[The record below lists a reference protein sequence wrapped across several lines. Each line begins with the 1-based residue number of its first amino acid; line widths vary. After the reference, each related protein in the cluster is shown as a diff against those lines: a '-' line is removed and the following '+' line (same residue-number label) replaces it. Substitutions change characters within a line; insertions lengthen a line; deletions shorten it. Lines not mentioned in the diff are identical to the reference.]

1 MLHHVYSKHAV
12 CNSPPGYCYCF
23 AACMLLH
30 VQGLQVMDSATQAC
44 LLTSS
49 VACLIVVWLMG
60 GMSLVHRYI
69 SNAIV
74 YMGASKEREAGTLV
88 VVQAVLSVVTGLEHR
103 GHMVIVDNFFTNVA
117 LGMSLLERGFWMT
130 GTVKKGSKGFPPSLA
145 GLNS

>member
-1 MLHHVYSKHAV
+1 
-12 CNSPPGYCYCF
+12 
-23 AACMLLH
+23 
-30 VQGLQVMDSATQAC
+30 
-44 LLTSS
+44 
-49 VACLIVVWLMG
+49 
-60 GMSLVHRYI
+60 
-69 SNAIV
+69 
-74 YMGASKEREAGTLV
+74 MGASKEREAGTLV